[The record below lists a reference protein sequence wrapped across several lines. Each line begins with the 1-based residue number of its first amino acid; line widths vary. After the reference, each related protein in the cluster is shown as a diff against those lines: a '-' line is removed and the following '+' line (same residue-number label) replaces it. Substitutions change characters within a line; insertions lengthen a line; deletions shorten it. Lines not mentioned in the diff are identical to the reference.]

1 MLLSW
6 GAVRCF
12 CACRVFATITLGWL
26 YIFPS
31 DSHTARQVQE
41 PMLNGRIALC
51 SVSSSTLMFHHLR
64 FHLCHVQNGSASACL
79 ITDADFSALPTCWLC
94 GVIQRPRSISVKLRK
109 NAAVVLI
116 SFAWCGRVVRCIRFF
131 GVHLTWHCIYRR
143 ALTASAVKH
152 TARDNAGKEKTKHC

>member
-1 MLLSW
+1 MSC
-6 GAVRCF
+6 VRHYH
-12 CACRVFATITLGWL
+12 LGVAL

-79 ITDADFSALPTCWLC
+79 ITDADFSALPTCWC
-94 GVIQRPRSISVKLRK
+94 MRCDPASPEHFSQAQR
-109 NAAVVLI
+109 
-116 SFAWCGRVVRCIRFF
+116 
-131 GVHLTWHCIYRR
+131 
-143 ALTASAVKH
+143 
-152 TARDNAGKEKTKHC
+152 KTQLWF

>member
-1 MLLSW
+1 MHVLLSW

-109 NAAVVLI
+109 KR
-116 SFAWCGRVVRCIRFF
+116 SCGFNQLCLVRA
-131 GVHLTWHCIYRR
+131 RR
-143 ALTASAVKH
+143 AVYSFLRGASHLALH
-152 TARDNAGKEKTKHC
+152 LP